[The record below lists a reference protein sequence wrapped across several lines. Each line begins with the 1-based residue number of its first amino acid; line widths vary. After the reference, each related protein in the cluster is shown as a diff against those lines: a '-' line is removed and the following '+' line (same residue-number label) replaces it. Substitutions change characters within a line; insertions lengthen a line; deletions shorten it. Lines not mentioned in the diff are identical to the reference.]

1 MTSIGARGRRDITHP
16 SSEPDSGVDGGLPWR
31 AAAETAEVTAHL
43 VLVCGVG

>member
-31 AAAETAEVTAHL
+31 TVAETAEVTAQL
-43 VLVCGVG
+43 VFVGGVG